1 MSPPFFIKLQS
12 EKIGVFLFI
21 GTPCSQARFAALS
34 LSGERRG
41 NRIFFSCLLIVTILR
56 RGNLISTINANTL
69 VISSRVRD
77 GSENPLRSK
86 ECSVQ
91 PDPKGHA
98 QKNIKKQQPFQTAV
112 NEIIIGF
119 FYNLNA
125 SFTTST

>member
-1 MSPPFFIKLQS
+1 MVLQFVG
-12 EKIGVFLFI
+12 EYVAAFFI
-21 GTPCSQARFAALS
+21 GTPILIDWGS
-34 LSGERRG
+34 
-41 NRIFFSCLLIVTILR
+41 FFS
-56 RGNLISTINANTL
+56 
-69 VISSRVRD
+69 VRD

-86 ECSVQ
+86 ECSEQ
-91 PDPKGHA
+91 PDPQGHA